1 MGGLAMSE
9 ALWAL
14 GRGTGVVAL
23 VLMTVTV
30 VLGILTR
37 SGRPAFGMPR
47 FAVTLVHRN
56 SALIGTV
63 FILIHVVS
71 LLFDPYAQLNLIDYF
86 VPFVGTYRP
95 FWLGLGAVA
104 FDLIIAIVVTSLLR
118 RSIGQRAFR
127 VVHWATYAMWPIALF
142 HSIGTGT
149 DASSG
154 LFILLA
160 IVCFSAVAGS
170 VIWRLST
177 HFQLR
182 GATTPDRRID
192 PSRIAPAP
200 EVKEIQ

>member
-1 MGGLAMSE
+1 MSE

-37 SGRPAFGMPR
+37 SGRPALGLPR

-63 FILIHVVS
+63 FIVIHVVS
-71 LLFDPYAQLNLIDYF
+71 LLFDPYAQLNVLDFF
-86 VPFVGTYRP
+86 VPFLGSYHP
-95 FWLGLGAVA
+95 LWLGLGTVA
-104 FDLIIAIVVTSLLR
+104 MDLLIAIVVTSLLR
-118 RSIGQRAFR
+118 RWIGQRVFR
-127 VVHWATYAMWPIALF
+127 VVHWATYALWPIALF

-149 DASSG
+149 DAANG

-160 IVCFSAVAGS
+160 VACFAAVAGS
-170 VIWRLST
+170 ALWRLT
-177 HFQLR
+177 TGFQQR
-182 GATTPDRRID
+182 GRTEVDRRVD
-192 PSRIAPAP
+192 PTRIPADP
-200 EVKEIQ
+200 NVKEIR

>member
-1 MGGLAMSE
+1 MNE

-23 VLMTVTV
+23 AFMTVSV

-63 FILIHVVS
+63 FILIHIVS
-71 LLFDPYAQLNLIDYF
+71 LLFDPYAQLNLLDYV

-104 FDLIIAIVVTSLLR
+104 FDLLIAVMVTSLLR
-118 RSIGQRAFR
+118 RWVGQRAFR
-127 VVHWATYAMWPIALF
+127 AVHWATYALWPIALF

-149 DASSG
+149 DASNG

-160 IVCFSAVAGS
+160 LACFSAVAGS
-170 VIWRLST
+170 VIWRLTT

-182 GATTPDRRID
+182 GSSTPDRRID

-200 EVKEIQ
+200 EIREIP

>member
-1 MGGLAMSE
+1 MNE

-23 VLMTVTV
+23 LLLTITV

-56 SALIGTV
+56 SALIGTAFV
-63 FILIHVVS
+63 VIHVIS
-71 LLFDPYAQLNLIDYF
+71 LLFDPYAQLNILDFF
-86 VPFVGTYRP
+86 VPFLGSYHP
-95 FWLGLGAVA
+95 FWLGLGTVA
-104 FDLIIAIVVTSLLR
+104 ADLLIAIMVTGLLR
-118 RSIGQRAFR
+118 RWIGQRAFR
-127 VVHWATYAMWPIALF
+127 AVHWATYALWPIALF

-149 DASSG
+149 DASNG
-154 LFILLA
+154 LFVLIA
-160 IVCFSAVAGS
+160 VACFAAVAGS

-177 HFQLR
+177 GFRLR
-182 GATTPDRRID
+182 DRGTADRRID

-200 EVKEIQ
+200 EIKEIR

>member
-1 MGGLAMSE
+1 MSE

-23 VLMTVTV
+23 VLMTITV

-63 FILIHVVS
+63 FILIHIVS

-86 VPFVGTYRP
+86 VPFVGAYRP

-142 HSIGTGT
+142 HAIGTGT
-149 DASSG
+149 DASIG

-160 IVCFSAVAGS
+160 LACFSAVAGS

-182 GATTPDRRID
+182 GATRLDRRID

>member
-1 MGGLAMSE
+1 MSE

-23 VLMTVTV
+23 VLMTITV

-63 FILIHVVS
+63 FIGIHVIT
-71 LLFDPYAQLNLIDYF
+71 LLFDPYAQLNVLDFF
-86 VPFVGTYRP
+86 VPFLGAYRP

-104 FDLIIAIVVTSLLR
+104 VDLLIAVVVTALLR
-118 RSIGQRAFR
+118 HRIGQRAFR
-127 VVHWATYAMWPIALF
+127 AIHWASYLLWPIALF
-142 HSIGTGT
+142 HAIGTGT
-149 DASSG
+149 DAGNG

-160 IVCFSAVAGS
+160 VACSATVAGS
-170 VIWRLST
+170 VIWRLT
-177 HFQLR
+177 TGFQLR
-182 GATTPDRRID
+182 QRATADRRID
-192 PSRIAPAP
+192 PARMPADP
-200 EVKEIQ
+200 NVKELR

>member
-1 MGGLAMSE
+1 MSE

-23 VLMTVTV
+23 VLLTITV

-63 FILIHVVS
+63 FVGIHVIS
-71 LLFDPYAQLNLIDYF
+71 LLFDPYAQLKVLDFF
-86 VPFVGTYRP
+86 VPFLGSYHP
-95 FWLGLGAVA
+95 LWLGLGTVA
-104 FDLIIAIVVTSLLR
+104 ADLLIAIMVTGLLR
-118 RSIGQRAFR
+118 RWIGQRAFR
-127 VVHWATYAMWPIALF
+127 VVHWATYALWPVALF

-149 DASSG
+149 DASNG

-160 IVCFSAVAGS
+160 VSCFATVAGS

-177 HFQLR
+177 GFLLR
-182 GATTPDRRID
+182 DRRTPDRRVD

-200 EVKEIQ
+200 EIKELR

>member
-1 MGGLAMSE
+1 MSE

>member
-1 MGGLAMSE
+1 MNE

-63 FILIHVVS
+63 FIAIHVVT
-71 LLFDPYAQLNLIDYF
+71 LLFDPYAQLNVLDFF
-86 VPFVGTYRP
+86 VPFLGSYHP
-95 FWLGLGAVA
+95 FWLGLGTVA
-104 FDLIIAIVVTSLLR
+104 MDLLIAIVVTSLLR
-118 RSIGQRAFR
+118 RWIGQRVFR
-127 VVHWATYAMWPIALF
+127 VVHWASYVLWPIALF

-149 DASSG
+149 DASNG

-160 IVCFSAVAGS
+160 VACIATVLGS
-170 VIWRLST
+170 VIWRLT
-177 HFQLR
+177 TEFQQR
-182 GATTPDRRID
+182 GRTTVDRRVD
-192 PSRIAPAP
+192 PSRIPADTN
-200 EVKEIQ
+200 VKEIR

>member
-1 MGGLAMSE
+1 MNE

-23 VLMTVTV
+23 LLLTVTV

-56 SALIGTV
+56 SALIGTAFV
-63 FILIHVVS
+63 VIHVIS
-71 LLFDPYAQLNLIDYF
+71 LLFDPYAQLNVLDF
-86 VPFVGTYRP
+86 VVPFLGSYHP
-95 FWLGLGAVA
+95 FWLGLGTVA
-104 FDLIIAIVVTSLLR
+104 ADLLIAIMITGLLR
-118 RSIGQRAFR
+118 RWIGQRAFR
-127 VVHWATYAMWPIALF
+127 VVHWAAYALWPIALF

-149 DASSG
+149 DASNG
-154 LFILLA
+154 LFVVVA

-177 HFQLR
+177 GFHLR
-182 GATTPDRRID
+182 DRRTPDRRID
-192 PSRIAPAP
+192 PSRLAPVP
-200 EVKEIQ
+200 EIKEIR

>member
-1 MGGLAMSE
+1 MSE

-23 VLMTVTV
+23 VLMTFTV

-63 FILIHVVS
+63 FILIHIVS

-86 VPFVGTYRP
+86 VPFVGAYRP

-160 IVCFSAVAGS
+160 LACFSAVAGS

-182 GATTPDRRID
+182 GATTLDRRID
-192 PSRIAPAP
+192 PSRIAPAS